1 MSDEPKKGRKPD
13 FYALQPIQSGK
24 GENSKTYWNRIGAA
38 WMLEEKEGIRIQLLI
53 NNKVVNK
60 NSYNLLFNIWPEF
73 QKK

>member
-38 WMLEEKEGIRIQLLI
+38 WMLEEKEGIRVQL
-53 NNKVVNK
+53 
-60 NSYNLLFNIWPEF
+60 NSLPVDGEFMLLPPKEESAE
-73 QKK
+73 